1 MWPPQWVRRF
11 EGREVQ
17 VGIDPQQ
24 VLDALD
30 PEQREVATS
39 SGAPTV
45 VIAGAGTGKTR
56 ALTHRIAYAA
66 LTGVLDPRRTL
77 AVTFTT
83 RAAGELRA
91 RLAALGVPQVQ
102 ARTFHS
108 AALRQNR
115 YFWPRA
121 YGVDLPQVTDSRIRL
136 VAEASNRHRLGAD
149 TALLRD
155 LAGEISWAKVSNVPV
170 GDYPAL
176 ARAAGREFTKADP
189 EAVARV
195 FATYEQLKTARGL
208 IDFDDVL
215 LCNAAL
221 LSQHPD
227 IAAEVHATYA
237 HFVVDEFQDVSPLQ
251 HTVLNLWLGGRHDV
265 CVVGDPN
272 QSIHAFAGARPDYL
286 LTFSAEHPGARTV
299 RLVRNY
305 RSTPEVL
312 VLANRVVAPVNA
324 GVRLEA
330 RRPSGVA
337 PEFAA
342 AESEADE
349 AAGIAE
355 WLAGVHRD
363 GVEWREMAVLFRIS
377 AQSPALEAALAE
389 RDVPYQVRGAERFY
403 ERPEIRQAMLAL
415 RAAAGTGHATTG
427 AAVDDESVAV
437 ARVREVLLASGWTPE
452 PPSGAGHQRERWES
466 LAALLDAAQ
475 SVADEDADLDFASVV
490 AVLQH
495 RASIDHAPAGAG
507 VTLATMHSAKGLEW
521 DAVALAGV
529 HEGTMPFVLATSAAD
544 LAEER
549 RLLHVAVTRAR
560 SRLRISWSGSRGRV
574 PRPSRFLDGCLPA
587 GLAGSDA
594 GTSRRPRAA
603 RGVTACRVCGGVLST
618 AADRKLGRHEDC
630 PSSYDEA
637 LLAGLKAWRKQSA
650 DDEHVPAFVVFTDAT
665 LIAIAEALPRT
676 RTSLL
681 AIPGVGRRKAE
692 RYGDEVLALV
702 ERASG

>member
-1 MWPPQWVRRF
+1 MRV
-11 EGREVQ
+11 
-17 VGIDPQQ
+17 DAQQ
-24 VLDALD
+24 ILDALD
-30 PEQREVATS
+30 PEQREVATT
-39 SGAPTV
+39 SGGPTV

-66 LTGVLDPRRTL
+66 VTGVLDPRRTL

-91 RLAALGVPQVQ
+91 RLVGLGVPQVQ

-121 YGVDLPQVTDSRIRL
+121 YGVELPQVTDSRIRL
-136 VAEASNRHRLGAD
+136 VAEASNRHRLGSD

-176 ARAAGREFTKADP
+176 ARAARRESTKLDP

-195 FATYEQLKTARGL
+195 FATYEQLKSARGL

-227 IAAEVHATYA
+227 IAAEVHSTYA
-237 HFVVDEFQDVSPLQ
+237 HFLVDEFQDVSPLQ
-251 HTVLNLWLGGRHDV
+251 HTVLNLWLGERHDV

-286 LTFSAEHPGARTV
+286 LNFSTDHPGARVV

-305 RSTPEVL
+305 RSTPEV
-312 VLANRVVAPVNA
+312 VALANRVIAPVNA

-330 RRPSGVA
+330 RRPSGIP
-337 PEFAA
+337 PEYAA
-342 AESEADE
+342 GENEAAE
-349 AAGIAE
+349 AAGIGE
-355 WLAGVHRD
+355 WLDAVHRD
-363 GVEWREMAVLFRIS
+363 GVDWREMAVLFRIS

-389 RDVPYQVRGAERFY
+389 RDIPYQVRGTERFY
-403 ERPEIRQAMLAL
+403 ERPEIRQGMLAL
-415 RAAAGTGHATTG
+415 RAAA
-427 AAVDDESVAV
+427 AAGEEPAAGESPDESPIV
-437 ARVREVLLASGWTPE
+437 ARVRSVLLGSGWTTE
-452 PPSGAGHQRERWES
+452 PPTGAGHQRERWES
-466 LAALLDAAQ
+466 LAALFDAAQ
-475 SVADEDADLDFASVV
+475 SIADDDPDLDFPSVV
-490 AVLQH
+490 TVLQH
-495 RASIDHAPAGAG
+495 RASIDHAPSGAG

-529 HEGTMPFVLATSAAD
+529 HEGSVPFVLATTPAD

-560 SRLRISWSGSRGRV
+560 SRLRISWSGSRGR
-574 PRPSRFLDGCLPA
+574 PRRASRFLDGCLPTA
-587 GLAGSDA
+587 LAAADPASPRTPR
-594 GTSRRPRAA
+594 TSRS
-603 RGVTACRVCGGVLST
+603 VVACRVCGGVLTT
-618 AADRKLGRHEDC
+618 AADRKLGRHETC
-630 PSSYDEA
+630 PSSFDEA
-637 LLAGLKAWRKQSA
+637 LLAGLRAWRKQAA
-650 DDEHVPAFVVFTDAT
+650 DEQRVPAFVVFTDAT
-665 LIAIAEALPRT
+665 LVAIAEALPRT
-676 RTSLL
+676 RASLL
-681 AIPGVGRRKAE
+681 AIPGVGQRKAE
-692 RYGDEVLALV
+692 RYGHQVLELIA
-702 ERASG
+702 RSAG

>member
-1 MWPPQWVRRF
+1 MP
-11 EGREVQ
+11 
-17 VGIDPQQ
+17 IDPQQ
-24 VLDALD
+24 VLEALD
-30 PEQREVATS
+30 PEQREVALS
-39 SGAPTV
+39 CGGPTV

-66 LTGVLDPRRTL
+66 LTGALDPRRTL

-91 RLAALGVPQVQ
+91 RLVGLGVPQVQ

-115 YFWPRA
+115 YFWRRA
-121 YGVDLPQVTDSRIRL
+121 YGVDLPQVTEARIGL
-136 VAEASNRHRLGAD
+136 VAESSNRHRLGAD
-149 TALLRD
+149 PALLRD

-170 GDYPAL
+170 GDYPRL
-176 ARAAGREFTKADP
+176 ARAAGRELNKADP

-195 FATYEQLKTARGL
+195 FATYEQLKSARGL

-221 LSQHPD
+221 LSQHAD
-227 IAAEVHATYA
+227 IAAEVHTTYA
-237 HFVVDEFQDVSPLQ
+237 HFLVDEFQDVSPLQ

-286 LTFSAEHPGARTV
+286 LKFTAEHPGARIV

-312 VLANRVVAPVNA
+312 ALANRVVAPVNA
-324 GVRLEA
+324 GVRLEP
-330 RRPSGVA
+330 RRGSGPA
-337 PEFAA
+337 PDFAPA
-342 AESEADE
+342 GGEADE
-349 AAGIAE
+349 AAAIAE
-355 WLAGVHRD
+355 WLDGVHRD
-363 GVEWREMAVLFRIS
+363 GTEWREMAVLFRIS

-389 RDVPYQVRGAERFY
+389 RDIPYQVRGAERFY

-415 RAAAGTGHATTG
+415 RAAADASAQEGPAPRAPGDT
-427 AAVDDESVAV
+427 DDGSPVGE
-437 ARVREVLLASGWTPE
+437 RVRTVLLDAGWTPE
-452 PPSGAGHQRERWES
+452 PPSGAGRQRERWES

-475 SVADEDADLDFASVV
+475 TVADDDPDLDFASVV

-529 HEGTMPFVLATSAAD
+529 HEGTMPFILATTPSE

-560 SRLRISWSGSRGRV
+560 SRLRISWSGSRGRS
-574 PRPSRFLDGCLPA
+574 RPASRFLDGCLPA
-587 GLAGSDA
+587 GPAGREA
-594 GTSRRPRAA
+594 APSRPA
-603 RGVTACRVCGGVLST
+603 RGSRSVATCRVCGGALT
-618 AADRKLGRHEDC
+618 APADRKLGRHDTCE
-630 PSSYDEA
+630 SSYDDA
-637 LLAGLKAWRKQSA
+637 LLAGLMSWRKQTA
-650 DDEHVPAFVVFTDAT
+650 DAQSVPAFVVFTDAT
-665 LIAIAEALPRT
+665 LIAIAEALPRSRAT
-676 RTSLL
+676 LL
-681 AIPGVGRRKAE
+681 TIPGVGPRKAD
-692 RYGDEVLALV
+692 RYGDEVLRLLS
-702 ERASG
+702 EPGR